1 MNTRMFAVFSFVFV
15 GGLLA
20 GAPALAQNA
29 MPASASSTMSQDS
42 MHKHMKKGS
51 MHKDAMKDSMHK
63 HMKKDSMH
71 KDAMKDSMHKHGMM
85 MKKDA
90 MQKSAMKHTMM
101 HKDDSMKSNKAGGK
115 SASSD
120 G

>member
-42 MHKHMKKGS
+42 MHKHAMKGS
-51 MHKDAMKDSMHK
+51 MHKDMMKDSMHK
-63 HMKKDSMH
+63 HMK
-71 KDAMKDSMHKHGMM
+71 KDSMHKHGMM

-90 MQKSAMKHTMM
+90 MQKSAMKHTMK
-101 HKDDSMKSNKAGGK
+101 HKDDSMKSNKTGGK
-115 SASSD
+115 PASSD